1 MQKCR
6 SDVFEFSC
14 KFKEPSG
21 QDRTAAETELHL
33 VAEIFS
39 VEIKQKTSMKKV
51 RNYAMIFTLG

>member
-21 QDRTAAETELHL
+21 QDRTAAEGNY
-33 VAEIFS
+33 VAEATRCRSLSYFRKSIS
-39 VEIKQKTSMKKV
+39 LMEETDVIK
-51 RNYAMIFTLG
+51 